1 MRAARGSQA
10 RQVLPKEAPRCGGG
24 AKPRRR
30 GHAQGARAPA
40 EQRQE
45 ETNKKGH
52 KHSLFA
58 LRADFLHLIRAER
71 QQLWCTERTITSRE
85 ASAGS
90 PPSPIRQARPIT
102 RSKWWNA
109 PGDRWR
115 IGKLSGRRCPRARA
129 RPAARHTPAN
139 IQKRGGGTGPVGS
152 RGQRWSCKGPRDTPR
167 SRRKSQDSPHYW
179 LKRSL
184 EGRVKSPM
192 GRCHQEFVTSEGKLD
207 GLLARPGGH
216 VYQDLARSVPELHCW

>member
-102 RSKWWNA
+102 LVERARRQMAHRKTLRQKVPTCQGA
-109 PGDRWR
+109 PG
-115 IGKLSGRRCPRARA
+115 CPAHARK
-129 RPAARHTPAN
+129 HSE
-139 IQKRGGGTGPVGS
+139 KGGGDRTGGVSGAEVELQ
-152 RGQRWSCKGPRDTPR
+152 GAQGHTKKQAQIPRFSTL
-167 SRRKSQDSPHYW
+167 SYSFW
-179 LKRSL
+179 T
-184 EGRVKSPM
+184 G
-192 GRCHQEFVTSEGKLD
+192 
-207 GLLARPGGH
+207 
-216 VYQDLARSVPELHCW
+216 

>member
-102 RSKWWNA
+102 RSKVTNLANGLDPTLRVGTLRVVERARRQMAHRKTLRQKVPTCQGA
-109 PGDRWR
+109 PG
-115 IGKLSGRRCPRARA
+115 CPAHARK
-129 RPAARHTPAN
+129 HSE
-139 IQKRGGGTGPVGS
+139 KGGGDRTGGVSGAEVELQ
-152 RGQRWSCKGPRDTPR
+152 GAQGHTKKQAQIPRFSTL
-167 SRRKSQDSPHYW
+167 SYSFW
-179 LKRSL
+179 T
-184 EGRVKSPM
+184 G
-192 GRCHQEFVTSEGKLD
+192 
-207 GLLARPGGH
+207 
-216 VYQDLARSVPELHCW
+216 

>member
-102 RSKWWNA
+102 RSKVTNLA
-109 PGDRWR
+109 NGLDPTLVEKKPRGKGEEPHGPMPPGIRDIRGETGWA
-115 IGKLSGRRCPRARA
+115 SG
-129 RPAARHTPAN
+129 
-139 IQKRGGGTGPVGS
+139 
-152 RGQRWSCKGPRDTPR
+152 
-167 SRRKSQDSPHYW
+167 
-179 LKRSL
+179 
-184 EGRVKSPM
+184 
-192 GRCHQEFVTSEGKLD
+192 
-207 GLLARPGGH
+207 
-216 VYQDLARSVPELHCW
+216 

>member
-90 PPSPIRQARPIT
+90 PPSPIRQMAHRKTLRQKVPT
-102 RSKWWNA
+102 CQGA
-109 PGDRWR
+109 PG
-115 IGKLSGRRCPRARA
+115 CPAHARK
-129 RPAARHTPAN
+129 HSE
-139 IQKRGGGTGPVGS
+139 KGGGDRTGGVSGAEVELQ
-152 RGQRWSCKGPRDTPR
+152 GAQGHTKKQAQIPRFSTL
-167 SRRKSQDSPHYW
+167 SYSFW
-179 LKRSL
+179 T
-184 EGRVKSPM
+184 G
-192 GRCHQEFVTSEGKLD
+192 
-207 GLLARPGGH
+207 
-216 VYQDLARSVPELHCW
+216 